1 MALTASRRSLKI
13 FSLFLDFA
21 QNIIEG
27 AIQKVVQK
35 YIPPPTEKLPP
46 LTSTREKISVAEALR
61 THKKRLVPGDAY
73 WTTMQE
79 QFGYDEEGIIPE
91 LPIPVGDSEPS
102 SSNQT
107 VLAIQRRS
115 GNSTQARRSGPRRR
129 GRPTSATRPTRGSR
143 RGRGRSRATHRR
155 RIQLAY

>member
-1 MALTASRRSLKI
+1 M
-13 FSLFLDFA
+13 
-21 QNIIEG
+21 
-27 AIQKVVQK
+27 
-35 YIPPPTEKLPP
+35 
-46 LTSTREKISVAEALR
+46 AEALR

-107 VLAIQRRS
+107 FPAIQRRS
-115 GNSTQARRSGPRRR
+115 GNSTQARRSGLRRR

-155 RIQLAY
+155 RIQLGNYTPILVQINFCYLPKFAVQSIVVIILLLL